1 MEFKWHRARPL
12 FVWRF
17 TRLGGF
23 RETPTCEPNM
33 TAVKYTARDVLTCD
47 VRPGIIQRAR
57 LCRFAVLVSDCNFT
71 QCNAHLSSHDK
82 DALPDELPGTQ

>member
-1 MEFKWHRARPL
+1 MAPVMGRR
-12 FVWRF
+12 FVAGR
-17 TRLGGF
+17 GF
-23 RETPTCEPNM
+23 RKLPTCEPNL
-33 TAVKYTARDVLTCD
+33 TAVKNTARDVLTGTCD

-57 LCRFAVLVSDCNFT
+57 LCIFAVLVSDCNFT